1 MSVDSG
7 DESTPDCNSGVPE
20 QVRVALPW
28 IEAHCRFLTSKLPRR
43 GIGVQLAEDLLAS
56 VPEAVARCVPDLRG
70 STPEFLDQAA
80 AYGLLANAPSRRA
93 GREMLKLLV
102 DLTPMI
108 ELRGN
113 HFWVLWIVR
122 LTDPDMLSGLKK
134 VTPRSQCLA
143 RPLGSAELRPSSLQ
157 LAKALA
163 AAESELADERAVK
176 AGMRAQIVELK
187 AALASERSRRGAG
200 KRREERER
208 REEVEARPAQVA
220 ETALYKQRS
229 EALEAEAAVLKRR
242 IQDLEVELE
251 STQSKCLS
259 AYEGLAELEDEK
271 RELERRLE
279 AAQGKAV
286 AARRG

>member
-1 MSVDSG
+1 MSADSG
-7 DESTPDCNSGVPE
+7 DESTPNCNSGVPE

-43 GIGVQLAEDLLAS
+43 GIGVQLAEHLLAS

-80 AYGLLANAPSRRA
+80 AYGLLAKAPSRRA

-122 LTDPDMLSGLKK
+122 LTDPDMLGQLKK
-134 VTPRSQCLA
+134 ETPRSQCLA

-163 AAESELADERAVK
+163 AAEAELAELADERAVK
-176 AGMRAQIVELK
+176 AGIRAQIVELK
-187 AALASERSRRGAG
+187 AALVSERSRRGG
-200 KRREERER
+200 GQRRDERDREPER
-208 REEVEARPAQVA
+208 REEAEARPVLVA
-220 ETALYKQRS
+220 EAVLYKQRS
-229 EALEAEAAVLKRR
+229 EVLEAEVAVLTKR
-242 IQDLEVELE
+242 INDLEVELE
-251 STQSKCLS
+251 STRNKCLN
-259 AYEGLAELEDEK
+259 AYEGFAALEDEK
-271 RELERRLE
+271 RELERRLKG
-279 AAQGKAV
+279 AQGK
-286 AARRG
+286 

>member
-1 MSVDSG
+1 MSADSG
-7 DESTPDCNSGVPE
+7 DKSTPNCNSDVPE

-43 GIGVQLAEDLLAS
+43 GIGVQLAEHLLAC

-80 AYGLLANAPSRRA
+80 AYGLLAKAPSRRA

-122 LTDPDMLSGLKK
+122 LTDPDMLAGLKK

-163 AAESELADERAVK
+163 AAEGELADERAAK
-176 AGMRAQIVELK
+176 AELQAEVVDLK
-187 AALASERSRRGAG
+187 TALVSWPSRRGAG
-200 KRREERER
+200 QRREEPDPEPERER
-208 REEVEARPAQVA
+208 REEAEARPVLVA
-220 ETALYKQRS
+220 EAALYKKHS
-229 EALEAEAAVLKRR
+229 ETLEAEAAILKMRVNE
-242 IQDLEVELE
+242 LEVEIE
-251 STQSKCLS
+251 STRSKCLS
-259 AYEGLAELEDEK
+259 AYEGFAALEEEK

-279 AAQGKAV
+279 AQGK
-286 AARRG
+286 